1 MLRPLAIGLTAA
13 AVWAAMSMPAGAQ
26 EEFAPPDGKGRVVVV
41 VSGVDGPGHYRQ
53 VAGEIAKLG
62 YDAVLYDA
70 RQIGSVAAFRAAIVR
85 ARGMPNAVPG
95 RVGLVGFSRGGGQAL
110 AWGSGMGDLVA
121 VDVVWY
127 PVTAWIRPAA
137 MVSRMR
143 VPTVMLAGEA
153 DRFRNC
159 CLIEKAREIGQAARA
174 AGAPLQL
181 TTYPGVG
188 HNFVLGARGYDPQPY
203 ADAFRRTVS
212 ALRAHLR

>member
-1 MLRPLAIGLTAA
+1 
-13 AVWAAMSMPAGAQ
+13 
-26 EEFAPPDGKGRVVVV
+26 VVV

-70 RQIGSVAAFRAAIVR
+70 RQIASVGAFRAALVR
-85 ARGMPNAVPG
+85 ARGMPHALPG
-95 RVGLVGFSRGGGQAL
+95 KVGLVGFSMGGGEAL
-110 AWGSGMGDLVA
+110 AWGSGMADLVA
-121 VDVVWY
+121 VDVAWY
-127 PVTAWIRPAA
+127 PGTVRIRPAA

-159 CLIEKAREIGQAARA
+159 CLIEKAREIGRAAQA
-174 AGAPLQL
+174 AGAPLRL
-181 TTYPGVG
+181 TTYPSVG
-188 HNFVLGARGYDPQPY
+188 HNFVLGARGYDPSPY
-203 ADAFRRTVS
+203 ADAFRRTAS